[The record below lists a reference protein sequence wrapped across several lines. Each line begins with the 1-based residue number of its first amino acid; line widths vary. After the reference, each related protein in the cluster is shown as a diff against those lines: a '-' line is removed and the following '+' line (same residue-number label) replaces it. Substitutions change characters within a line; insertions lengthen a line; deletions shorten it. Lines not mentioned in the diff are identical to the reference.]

1 MYNNTQFTFR
11 FRNDFHFR
19 FFPIFSSNLLL
30 PDGVPAER
38 QRAKYI
44 VRIYRADGLPK
55 MNSSVMAN
63 LKHAF
68 GAQNRDLVD
77 PYVQVSF
84 AGLTVRHQQWYFVTK
99 IVLTYREKNLFYR
112 SRKTRICKLL
122 RLLEQFIQTVKG
134 QNNFW

>member
-1 MYNNTQFTFR
+1 MLLIF
-11 FRNDFHFR
+11 DF
-19 FFPIFSSNLLL
+19 FFDFFSNLLL

-84 AGLTVRHQQWYFVTK
+84 AGLTVRSQQIVCFIKNYKWLKKIIIIISIFVSHFFF
-99 IVLTYREKNLFYR
+99 IV
-112 SRKTRICKLL
+112 
-122 RLLEQFIQTVKG
+122 
-134 QNNFW
+134 